1 MSSKRVFI
9 AAMAAS
15 GIASAA
21 SADVVISQG
30 DSAPT
35 YATTLNF
42 DEPGQATGP
51 VPSTYW
57 QADYG
62 IVIDSGDGNPVVD
75 AWGGIFGPWLGDG
88 NSFFGNFGV
97 FITFDNDVT
106 AFSAQVW
113 DPSGPPSPIGGGL
126 IVAVWNDGVEVTST
140 VIEPAWGTDV
150 GSWLDIVGD
159 GGTAFDEVRF
169 VGLGFDPSTFTDN
182 LSWTPVPAPGAIA
195 LLGLAGLA
203 GRRRRDCVDPHLG
216 KGGAKEPT

>member
-1 MSSKRVFI
+1 MFEWGV
-9 AAMAAS
+9 
-15 GIASAA
+15 GTSAC
-21 SADVVISQG
+21 G
-30 DSAPT
+30 
-35 YATTLNF
+35 
-42 DEPGQATGP
+42 
-51 VPSTYW
+51 PSTGERHVQ
-57 QADYG
+57 QAC
-62 IVIDSGDGNPVVD
+62 VHRGDGRKRYRFGGVGRRRHQSGRFGPD
-75 AWGGIFGPWLGDG
+75 LRHDPQLRRARAGHRTGALDLLAGRLRHRHRWGGIFGPWLGDG

-203 GRRRRDCVDPHLG
+203 GRRRRD
-216 KGGAKEPT
+216 

>member
-126 IVAVWNDGVEVTST
+126 IV
-140 VIEPAWGTDV
+140 
-150 GSWLDIVGD
+150 GD

-203 GRRRRDCVDPHLG
+203 GRRRRD
-216 KGGAKEPT
+216 